1 MERIKQIIFV
11 LIVAGLLAGGYYYY
25 NHRKTKPAPQQ
36 GPTPV
41 MTAKPETRTIVRYL
55 QFTGQASAVESVD
68 IQARVAGYLQKV
80 AFKDGATVRQGDLL
94 FEIEPDAYRAARD
107 MAAAKVS
114 SAEALLA
121 RAQQDYE
128 RVQIAIKD
136 NAVSEQEVGSRKA
149 DVDVATAALDEAKA
163 ALVTSELNLSYT
175 KIFAPIS
182 GRISRRLV
190 DVGNLV
196 GTPEKSLL
204 ANIVR
209 MDPIY
214 VYFYAS
220 ENQLVEQL
228 AYHTSYVERK
238 DDPLEVGLGNNSEY
252 PYQGKLDYMDNTVDP
267 KTGTLQVRGLLDNPN
282 VQILP
287 GMFVR
292 IRVPTGDSNEV
303 VLVQDKAVGTD
314 LNGKFVYTVK
324 ADKTVEQR
332 MIQIAE
338 TVGDMRIVESGLS
351 GDESYIITGTQYVRP
366 GMPVM
371 EMTPGQNPK

>member
-1 MERIKQIIFV
+1 
-11 LIVAGLLAGGYYYY
+11 
-25 NHRKTKPAPQQ
+25 
-36 GPTPV
+36 
-41 MTAKPETRTIVRYL
+41 
-55 QFTGQASAVESVD
+55 VD
-68 IQARVAGYLQKV
+68 IQARVQGYLRHV
-80 AFKDGATVRQGDLL
+80 AFKDGAYLHKGDLL
-94 FEIEPDAYRAARD
+94 FEIEPDAYRAARA

-149 DVDVATAALDEAKA
+149 DVNVANAALDEAKA

-175 KIFAPIS
+175 RIFAPID
-182 GRISRRLV
+182 GKISRRLV
-190 DVGNLV
+190 DAGNLV
-196 GTPEKSLL
+196 GPPEKSLL

-228 AYHTSYVERK
+228 DYSTTYEKRK
-238 DDPLEVGLGNNSEY
+238 DYTLQAGLGDDNEY
-252 PYQGKLDYMDNTVDP
+252 PYHGKLDYMDNNVDP
-267 KTGTLQVRGLLDNPN
+267 LTGTLQVRGLLDNPD

-292 IRVPTGDSNEV
+292 IRVPTGDPNDV
-303 VLVQDKAVGTD
+303 ILVQDKAVGTD
-314 LNGKFVYTVK
+314 LNGKFVYTIK

-351 GDESYIITGTQYVRP
+351 VDESYILTGIQYVRP
-366 GMPVM
+366 GMPVT
-371 EMTPGQNPK
+371 EMTPGQNSK